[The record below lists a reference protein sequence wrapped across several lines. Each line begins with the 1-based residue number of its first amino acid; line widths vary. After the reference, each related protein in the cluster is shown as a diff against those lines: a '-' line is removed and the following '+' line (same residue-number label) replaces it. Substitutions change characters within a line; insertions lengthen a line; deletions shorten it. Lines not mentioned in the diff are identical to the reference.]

1 LEIFYIFETILNL
14 KIEIKKCYFSLPRK
28 ISNVKEI
35 KVTAAIKYHPEDDVL
50 AKSFIINLALS
61 QLVF

>member
-1 LEIFYIFETILNL
+1 MYWKSILSLNYF
-14 KIEIKKCYFSLPRK
+14 KSKNKKNYFSLPRK

-50 AKSFIINLALS
+50 AKSFIIN
-61 QLVF
+61 